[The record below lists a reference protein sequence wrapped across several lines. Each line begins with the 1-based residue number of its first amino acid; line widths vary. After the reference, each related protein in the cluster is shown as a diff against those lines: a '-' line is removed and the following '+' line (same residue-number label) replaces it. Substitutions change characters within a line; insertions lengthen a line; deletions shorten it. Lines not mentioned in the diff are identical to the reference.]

1 MVNFMYVCIFSE
13 LNLLRTK
20 NSETT
25 VVDYFDDFINL
36 QHNQTGT
43 LRYHIL
49 LELSAELW

>member
-1 MVNFMYVCIFSE
+1 MYVCIFSE

-36 QHNQTGT
+36 QHNQNWHPEVS
-43 LRYHIL
+43 YPY
-49 LELSAELW
+49 